1 MIRRLLKRRD
11 VRKFLGNKLAVV
23 SLFLVGVYVVTAV
36 LVSGFG
42 FVPREDCFRIV
53 GPKSSA
59 PEFLGQGGA
68 AERLRQAEFR
78 INRIDKGLK
87 QHDKW
92 LKRQRVEG
100 GSPTEE
106 AENESF
112 DKVLDDIALGQLQVV
127 RKTPDELQ
135 DMVDSAWDI
144 FDELESDTL
153 ADTPETLSKLAEL
166 ESITDQFFAAPDGG
180 AQFSR
185 RLETLLGTDNQGRSI
200 FLRAL
205 YSIGVAMQVGVVVG
219 IVSVLIG
226 SVLGGAAGYFGGFVD
241 TMITWLF
248 TTFSSIP
255 SLVLLVLLAY
265 MFTGSKF
272 EGTLFP
278 LYIAFIATYWIG
290 PCRQIRGETLKIKE
304 LEYVHAAQALGLN
317 RFTILLRH
325 ILPNAV
331 HLMLINF
338 SLLFIGAIKGE
349 VILTY
354 LGLGLKP
361 GAGTS
366 WGIMISQARPEV
378 IQGFFWQIGTA
389 TFLMFVLVLAFNI
402 LSDALQD
409 AFDPKSL

>member
-1 MIRRLLKRRD
+1 MIRRMFKRRD
-11 VRKFLGNKLAVV
+11 VRKFLGNWLAVF
-23 SLFLVGVYVVTAV
+23 SLILVGIYVATAV
-36 LVSGFG
+36 AVSGFG
-42 FVPREDCFRIV
+42 LVPREDCFKIV
-53 GPKSSA
+53 GPTSSR
-59 PEFLGQGGA
+59 PELLDQA
-68 AERLRQAEFR
+68 DANERMRQADFR
-78 INRIDKGLK
+78 ISRIEKGLK
-87 QHDKW
+87 QFDKW
-92 LKRQRVEG
+92 LKRQRASG
-100 GSPTEE
+100 ATPSAEE
-106 AENESF
+106 EKESF
-112 DKVLDDIALGQLQVV
+112 ETILNDIALGELRVAPKSPDQLQ
-127 RKTPDELQ
+127 DE
-135 DMVDSAWDI
+135 VDAAWDI
-144 FDELESDTL
+144 FDELES
-153 ADTPETLSKLAEL
+153 ETLTNSPEVLARLDEL
-166 ESITDQFFAAPDGG
+166 DAITAGFFQPLTGRAAL
-180 AQFSR
+180 R
-185 RLETLLGTDNQGRSI
+185 RNIETLLGTDNQGRSI

-205 YSIGVAMQVGVVVG
+205 YSIGVAMKVGVIVG
-219 IVSVLIG
+219 FVSVIIG
-226 SVLGGAAGYFGGFVD
+226 SVLGGAAGYFGGVVD
-241 TMITWLF
+241 AVITWMF

-265 MFTGSKF
+265 MFTGSQF
-272 EGTLFP
+272 EGTLVP

-290 PCRQIRGETLKIKE
+290 PCRQIRGETLKIKQ

-317 RFTILLRH
+317 RFRILLKH
-325 ILPNAV
+325 ILPNTI

-389 TFLMFVLVLAFNI
+389 TFFMFVLVLAFNI

>member
-23 SLFLVGVYVVTAV
+23 SLFLVGVYVVTAIV
-36 LVSGFG
+36 VSGFG
-42 FVPREDCFRIV
+42 LVSSEDCSRIV

-59 PEFLGQGGA
+59 PEFMGQGRA

-92 LKRQRVEG
+92 LERQEG
-100 GSPTEE
+100 EIPS
-106 AENESF
+106 NEDELKSF
-112 DKVLDDIALGQLQVV
+112 DVLLDDIAYGQLVVV
-127 RKTPDELQ
+127 RRTPDELQ

-144 FDELESDTL
+144 FDVLESGTL

-166 ESITDQFFAAPDGG
+166 ESITDQFFAAPDSM
-180 AQFSR
+180 ANFRR
-185 RLETLLGTDNQGRSI
+185 RLELLLGTDSTGRSI
-200 FLRAL
+200 FLRAV

-219 IVSVLIG
+219 VVSVLIG
-226 SVLGGAAGYFGGFVD
+226 SILGGAAGYFGGFVD

-278 LYIAFIATYWIG
+278 LYIAFITTYWIG